1 MMRSKAYVWDTGL
14 MQIDIPCTSHR
25 LVAISLMEAYMR
37 YARVLQSE
45 PGQAC
50 LPRVLG
56 VFLGSCGIGHPDE
69 VKRNQNKRKCYGE
82 IHNQIG
88 EHDKSVKYGHMS
100 ISNVINSNKV

>member
-1 MMRSKAYVWDTGL
+1 

-56 VFLGSCGIGHPDE
+56 IFLGSCGIGHPDE
-69 VKRNQNKRKCYGE
+69 VNKTEQNK
-82 IHNQIG
+82 IT
-88 EHDKSVKYGHMS
+88 
-100 ISNVINSNKV
+100 